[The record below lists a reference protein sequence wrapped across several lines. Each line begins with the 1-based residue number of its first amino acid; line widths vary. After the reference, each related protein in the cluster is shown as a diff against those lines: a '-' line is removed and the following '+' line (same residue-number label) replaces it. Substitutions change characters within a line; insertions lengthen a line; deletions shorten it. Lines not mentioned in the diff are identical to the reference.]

1 MSSLLSLLRAG
12 DELLSRV
19 VRAIC
24 VVAMASIFIMFI
36 LNVFVRFVPIYNFTQ
51 TDDWIQFALVW
62 MIFLGAQ
69 ELVRTRNHFV
79 VDLFTDRLRDRLS
92 GTVVLCFQPAEE
104 VGKGAAAM
112 IADGALEGVDAAF
125 GIHVWSD
132 VPTGHVAVRTGP
144 MMAAGDEF
152 EIEVFGKAGH
162 GAMPHCCSDATLMA
176 SAIALNLQ
184 TIVSRETD
192 PIDTAVV
199 TVGML
204 NSGTRFNVISGY
216 AKLIGTT
223 RCFKPEIR
231 ARFPEQLERIAKETA
246 RAMNGDAKLTYNALS
261 PPTFNDAD
269 MAERVR
275 VAAKKLLGENALY
288 DYPPSMGG
296 EDFAYYQEKVPGAMC
311 FLGVRNEACGAVYA
325 QHHNCYQVDEAM
337 LVKGALLHAQMAVDY
352 LGLECQ

>member
-1 MSSLLSLLRAG
+1 MNLLDLEPKYADYQIRMRRLFHTCPEASTKEFQTAKLIRAELDKMGISWRECGMPTGTLATIKGARPGRTILLRGDIDGLEVTEKTGLEYASKNEGFMHACGHDCHISMLLTAG
-12 DELLSRV
+12 K
-19 VRAIC
+19 
-24 VVAMASIFIMFI
+24 I
-36 LNVFVRFVPIYNFTQ
+36 LN
-51 TDDWIQFALVW
+51 D
-62 MIFLGAQ
+62 
-69 ELVRTRNHFV
+69 
-79 VDLFTDRLRDRLS
+79 LRDRLS

-112 IADGALEGVDAAF
+112 IADGAL
-125 GIHVWSD
+125 
-132 VPTGHVAVRTGP
+132 
-144 MMAAGDEF
+144 
-152 EIEVFGKAGH
+152 EVFGKAGH

-246 RAMNGDAKLTYNALS
+246 RAMNGDAKLTYNALI

-296 EDFAYYQEKVPGAMC
+296 EDFANYQEKVPGAMC

>member
-1 MSSLLSLLRAG
+1 MIAGYAPREMSHIRPDRPAPSPAASARGAAGWTNAGRMPDKCRTGVGGPSGVGELAHLVGLDDLLVLA
-12 DELLSRV
+12 
-19 VRAIC
+19 
-24 VVAMASIFIMFI
+24 
-36 LNVFVRFVPIYNFTQ
+36 T
-51 TDDWIQFALVW
+51 
-62 MIFLGAQ
+62 FLGA
-69 ELVRTRNHFV
+69 L
-79 VDLFTDRLRDRLS
+79 
-92 GTVVLCFQPAEE
+92 
-104 VGKGAAAM
+104 
-112 IADGALEGVDAAF
+112 GALEGVDAAF

-144 MMAAGDEF
+144 MMAAGDHF

-162 GAMPHCCSDATLMA
+162 GAMPHCCADATLMA

-184 TIVSRETD
+184 TVVSRETD
-192 PIDTAVV
+192 PIDTAVG

-204 NSGTRFNVISGY
+204 ESGTRFNVVSGY
-216 AKLIGTT
+216 AKLVGTT
-223 RCFKPEIR
+223 RCFKPESR
-231 ARFPEQLERIAKETA
+231 ARFPEQLERIARETA
-246 RAMNGDAKLTYNALS
+246 RAMKGDAKLTYNELI
-261 PPTFNDAD
+261 PPTINDAD

-275 VAAKKLLGENALY
+275 VAAKKLLGEDALY

-296 EDFAYYQEKVPGAMC
+296 EDFANYQEKVPGAMC